1 MPRLVRERAA
11 RRPGQGLAKVVSF
24 DEMWSY
30 LGARRKGLRRSVW
43 IWTAVIE
50 EADGRRWVDFEVGN
64 RSEATLLRLYE
75 RLQEAAQYRSD
86 DYKVYGWLP
95 RNRHLAGKGGA
106 VNRNEG
112 IHSVLRDRLR
122 RLQRRTKGYNK
133 SLAMLRDSIALV
145 CLRQGLI

>member
-1 MPRLVRERAA
+1 M
-11 RRPGQGLAKVVSF
+11 
-24 DEMWSY
+24 
-30 LGARRKGLRRSVW
+30 
-43 IWTAVIE
+43 IE

-64 RSEATLLRLYE
+64 RSAATLLRLYE
-75 RLQEAAQYRSD
+75 RLPEAAQYRSD

-112 IHSVLRDRLR
+112 IHSALRDRLR